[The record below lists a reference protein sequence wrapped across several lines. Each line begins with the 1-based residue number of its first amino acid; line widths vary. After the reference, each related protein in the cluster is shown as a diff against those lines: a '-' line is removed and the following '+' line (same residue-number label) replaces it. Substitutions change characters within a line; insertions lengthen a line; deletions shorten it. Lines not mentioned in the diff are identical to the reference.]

1 MIIRAVKKTSELDR
15 IYKKIKNFCTN
26 ENISISS
33 NINLILDEVFSNI
46 IKYSGTNQTHNKV
59 TISLEKYS
67 KSIEIQIIYHG
78 VYFDILK
85 YTKTPLDIFLGRVG
99 IPIIKSFANKIF
111 YKNRKNCNMLTFF
124 LLLDDII

>member
-46 IKYSGTNQTHNKV
+46 IKYSGTNQTH
-59 TISLEKYS
+59 TLT
-67 KSIEIQIIYHG
+67 SI
-78 VYFDILK
+78 
-85 YTKTPLDIFLGRVG
+85 T
-99 IPIIKSFANKIF
+99 
-111 YKNRKNCNMLTFF
+111 
-124 LLLDDII
+124 